1 MNSDPKSPPLCP
13 ACGKP
18 MQLSWQRAALGQSV
32 YVCRPCNK
40 EVAVLP
46 DT

>member
-1 MNSDPKSPPLCP
+1 
-13 ACGKP
+13 
-18 MQLSWQRAALGQSV
+18 MQLSWQRAALGQLV

-46 DT
+46 DTWTDGNPGSL